1 MSVAAET
8 RRPESGVRRQR
19 PGGRL
24 VWQLFRIGCAAGR
37 GTPGDRLRFWALLLA
52 SLCVASVAL
61 GAAVAVA
68 TYDGRA
74 LREQARGPILTDH
87 RHAEALWRESF
98 DAVGE
103 VQHSVVYI
111 DPLTPGAA
119 LPPGLDRWPAPGQAV
134 LSPELVRQGA
144 ADQITR
150 RYGHFAGTIGKDG
163 LVSPSER
170 LAYVRPVHEP
180 SARDR
185 KELWF
190 EIQGFGQS
198 FPMGET
204 LNSRP
209 LSQVL
214 LTLGALTGLPALALL
229 VVAARVGSRT
239 RDRRSGLLQAL
250 GGTWRHRAI
259 VNTGEALLPAAIG
272 TTAAVLPLTAVLA
285 TDVRIPPTGYLLD
298 SDDVRTAWPALL
310 LALVLSLVVV
320 LSVVVCLHRVGRSG
334 TSTRPR
340 SFSSEIPRWRLLGC
354 GTAVAVIALS
364 QYLSGTPG
372 LAAFVVGTVVMWALL
387 PSVAAAAGRRLGR
400 AIASWGFRKGRPGRL
415 IGGRWTVEHPGVVV
429 RLAIAMVIGLGLVC
443 QIQVWNSRLGEKAA
457 AARASEERIGDRVV
471 SVRSRSLTPADIT
484 TLSRTV
490 PDGSRILVLD
500 TDPSAGAPLMRGSCE
515 TLRSLGMNCPSAPR
529 PAVSGD
535 PRVAELRDWYGQ
547 NLRIQKAPA
556 EPRVNRL
563 YGELIVVAPREG
575 QRVQVEKAAY
585 AVVPAVNAETLGE
598 NWLVG
603 ASNKERLN
611 NWVLLFGSL
620 GLALLLLTG
629 ALSAAAEFMRVSR
642 VLAPLAV
649 LTGSRRIYRRV
660 TVWHLTVPLLL
671 STVLAGIVTAWH
683 SVFFIAMVQEG
694 TFSWGVLGA
703 ALAGCAVLAVLV
715 GVLGGQAAAR
725 AAERWRPS
733 AD

>member
-1 MSVAAET
+1 MSVTTEA
-8 RRPESGVRRQR
+8 RRSESAVRRQR
-19 PGGRL
+19 LGGRL
-24 VWQLFRIGCAAGR
+24 VWQLFRIGYAAGR
-37 GTPGDRLRFWALLLA
+37 GTPGDRLRFWALFLA
-52 SLCVASVAL
+52 SLCVAVVSL
-61 GAAVAVA
+61 GAATAVA

-74 LREQARGPILTDH
+74 VREQARGPILTDH
-87 RHAEALWRESF
+87 RHAEALWREAF
-98 DAVGE
+98 DAVGD
-103 VQHSVVYI
+103 VQHSVIYI
-111 DPLTPGAA
+111 APLTDGAA
-119 LPPGLDRWPAPGQAV
+119 LPPGLKRWPAPGQAV
-134 LSPELVRQGA
+134 LSPELVREGA
-144 ADQITR
+144 AEQITS
-150 RYGHFAGTIGKDG
+150 RYGHFAGTIGKAG

-190 EIQGFGQS
+190 DIQGFGQN

-214 LTLGALTGLPALALL
+214 LTLGALTGLPALSLL

-259 VNTGEALLPAAIG
+259 VNVGEAIVPTSIG
-272 TTAAVLPLTAVLA
+272 TIAAVLPLIAVLA

-298 SDDVRTAWPALL
+298 SHDLRTAWPT
-310 LALVLSLVVV
+310 LAITLVLSLLAV
-320 LSVVVCLHRVGRSG
+320 LSFVVCLHRVGRSG

-387 PSVAAAAGRRLGR
+387 PSVAAAASRRLGR
-400 AIASWGFRKGRPGRL
+400 AIASWGYGRGRPGPL

-457 AARASEERIGDRVV
+457 AARASEERVGDRIL
-471 SVRSRSLTPADIT
+471 SVRSRSLTPAGIS
-484 TLSRTV
+484 TLSHTI
-490 PDGSRILVLD
+490 PDGSRILVLN
-500 TDPSAGAPLMRGSCE
+500 TDPDAGPPLLQGSCR
-515 TLRSLGMNCPSAPR
+515 TLRTLGMGCSSTPR
-529 PAVSGD
+529 PARSSD
-535 PRVAELRDWYGQ
+535 PRVAELHGWYGT
-547 NLRIQKAPA
+547 NLQIQKAP
-556 EPRVNRL
+556 PKQKVDRL
-563 YGELIVVAPREG
+563 YGELIVVSAQLG
-575 QRVQVEKAAY
+575 QRVEVEKAAY
-585 AVVPAVNAETLGE
+585 AVVPAVNVESLGE

-629 ALSAAAEFMRVSR
+629 ALSAAAEFVRVSR
-642 VLAPLAV
+642 VLTPLAV
-649 LTGSRRIYRRV
+649 LTGSRQIYRSV
-660 TVWHLTVPLLL
+660 TLWHLTVPLLL
-671 STVLAGIVTAWH
+671 STVLAGMVTAWH
-683 SVFFIAMVQEG
+683 SVFFISMVQEG
-694 TFSWGVLGA
+694 SFNWGVLGA
-703 ALAGCAVLAVLV
+703 ALFGCAVLALVV
-715 GVLGGQAAAR
+715 GVLGGRAAAR
-725 AAERWRPS
+725 ASERWRPA